1 MESNHFGASDT
12 ALYFLSTAAGPV
24 LFYYLFFFLL
34 STKELKKKIPL
45 LPVGISAFA
54 SFAIRVPITLS
65 FPSSPFFLLDV
76 EKTRRMESTAGIYV

>member
-24 LFYYLFFFLL
+24 LFYYLFFFVIYKR
-34 STKELKKKIPL
+34 TKEENPVASRGDIRIRVVCHSSSNHSL
-45 LPVGISAFA
+45 LPIF
-54 SFAIRVPITLS
+54 
-65 FPSSPFFLLDV
+65 PFFLLDV

>member
-12 ALYFLSTAAGPV
+12 ALYFLCRRWSRV
-24 LFYYLFFFLL
+24 ILLSLFFL
-34 STKELKKKIPL
+34 STKEIKKKIPL